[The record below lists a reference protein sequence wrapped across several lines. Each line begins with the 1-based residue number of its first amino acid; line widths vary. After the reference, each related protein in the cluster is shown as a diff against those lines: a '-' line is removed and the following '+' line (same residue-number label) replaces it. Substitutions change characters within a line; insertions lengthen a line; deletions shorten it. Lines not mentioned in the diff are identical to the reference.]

1 MLSKAYAS
9 FFSAKTSKFQGAG
22 CKSNTILVRCNKL
35 VARRTGL
42 ACIGFV
48 GGAFIER
55 SCMVIAMTQDQ
66 QRRLRMTETLFPR
79 RQLLAAGGLAAASM
93 ALPQAIAQQPK
104 WPAKPIRIIVAFPP
118 GGLTD
123 AYARLYAEQLT
134 AKFGIQAIVDNKPG
148 AGAIIAIDA
157 VAKSPADGYTL
168 LMTTSGTVWQNR
180 VLYNKLP
187 YNLDKDL
194 TPVAFYPSGPL
205 IVGVPEK
212 IGVRTFRELIQ
223 YAKQN
228 PTNMGSYAPGAY
240 PQMVADQTNRNE
252 GTKIQTINYRGEAPM
267 WVDLAAGQVQV
278 AIGSYQSFSTVQQ
291 RGVRAIGVTG
301 SYRSPKLP
309 DVPTLTEQGIQGRLV
324 TLEGG
329 LPVMAPAGTTEAVL
343 QALSQ
348 VLVEGANTP
357 RAAQLRETFAIPNK
371 PKNLKETRAD
381 WERDVPVW
389 IKLAVDLGIKLD

>member
-1 MLSKAYAS
+1 MI
-9 FFSAKTSKFQGAG
+9 QP
-22 CKSNTILVRCNKL
+22 
-35 VARRTGL
+35 
-42 ACIGFV
+42 
-48 GGAFIER
+48 
-55 SCMVIAMTQDQ
+55 
-66 QRRLRMTETLFPR
+66 LFPR
-79 RQLLAAGGLAAASM
+79 RKLLAAGGLAAASL
-93 ALPQAIAQQPK
+93 ALPSATAQQAK
-104 WPAKPIRIIVAFPP
+104 WPNKPIRIVVAFPP

-157 VAKSPADGYTL
+157 VAKSPPDGYTL

-187 YNLDKDL
+187 YNLDKDIV
-194 TPVAFYPSGPL
+194 PVAFFPSGPL

-212 IGVRTFRELIQ
+212 LGVRTFRELVA

-240 PQMVADQTNRNE
+240 PNMVVDQTNRSE

-267 WVDLAAGQVQV
+267 WVDLAGGQLQV
-278 AIGSYQSFSTVQQ
+278 AIGSYQSFATVQS

-309 DVPTLTEQGIQGRLV
+309 DVPTLTEQGVEGRLV

-329 LPVMAPAGTTEAVL
+329 LPLMAPAGTPEAVL

-348 VLVEGANTP
+348 VVVEGANTP
-357 RAAQLRETFAIPNK
+357 RAAQLRETFSIPNK
-371 PKNLKETRAD
+371 PKNLKDTRAD

-389 IKLAVDLGIKLD
+389 IKLAVDLGVKLD

>member
-1 MLSKAYAS
+1 
-9 FFSAKTSKFQGAG
+9 
-22 CKSNTILVRCNKL
+22 
-35 VARRTGL
+35 
-42 ACIGFV
+42 
-48 GGAFIER
+48 
-55 SCMVIAMTQDQ
+55 MTQ
-66 QRRLRMTETLFPR
+66 LPLFPR
-79 RQLLAAGGLAAASM
+79 RKLLIAGSFAASSL
-93 ALPQAIAQQPK
+93 ALPTAIAQQPK
-104 WPAKPIRIIVAFPP
+104 WPQKPIRIIVAFPP

-134 AKFGIQAIVDNKPG
+134 AKFGIQAIVENKPG

-157 VAKSPADGYTL
+157 VAKSPADGYPL

-187 YNLDKDL
+187 YNLDKDI
-194 TPVAFYPSGPL
+194 TPVAFFPSGPL

-212 IGVRTFRELIQ
+212 IGVRTFRELVV

-228 PTNMGSYAPGAY
+228 PVNMGSYAPGAY
-240 PQMVADQTNRNE
+240 PNMVADQTNRSE

-267 WVDLAAGQVQV
+267 WVDLAGGQVQV

-309 DVPTLTEQGIQGRLV
+309 DVPTLTEQGVQGRLV

-329 LPVMAPAGTTEAVL
+329 LPLMAPSGTPEAVL

-348 VLVEGANTP
+348 VVVEGANTP

-371 PKNLKETRAD
+371 PKNLKDTRAD
-381 WERDVPVW
+381 WER
-389 IKLAVDLGIKLD
+389 

>member
-1 MLSKAYAS
+1 
-9 FFSAKTSKFQGAG
+9 
-22 CKSNTILVRCNKL
+22 
-35 VARRTGL
+35 
-42 ACIGFV
+42 
-48 GGAFIER
+48 
-55 SCMVIAMTQDQ
+55 MTQA
-66 QRRLRMTETLFPR
+66 LFPR
-79 RQLLAAGGLAAASM
+79 RKLIAAGGLAALSLAM
-93 ALPQAIAQQPK
+93 PTAMAQQGK

-134 AKFGIQAIVDNKPG
+134 AKFGIQAVVENKPG
-148 AGAIIAIDA
+148 AGAIIAIDS

-194 TPVAFYPSGPL
+194 VPVAFYPSGPL

-212 IGVRTFRELIQ
+212 LGIRTFRELIA
-223 YAKQN
+223 YSKQN
-228 PTNMGSYAPGAY
+228 PANMGSYAPGSY

-267 WVDLAAGQVQV
+267 WVDLAGGQIQV
-278 AIGSYQSFSTVQQ
+278 AIGSYQSFATVQQ

-309 DVPTLTEQGIQGRLV
+309 DVPTLTEQGVEGRLV

-329 LPVMAPAGTTEAVL
+329 LPLMAPAGTPEAVL

-348 VLVEGANTP
+348 VVVEGANTP

>member
-1 MLSKAYAS
+1 MKQNA
-9 FFSAKTSKFQGAG
+9 
-22 CKSNTILVRCNKL
+22 
-35 VARRTGL
+35 
-42 ACIGFV
+42 
-48 GGAFIER
+48 
-55 SCMVIAMTQDQ
+55 
-66 QRRLRMTETLFPR
+66 LFPR
-79 RQLLAAGGLAAASM
+79 RKLLAAGALAATSL
-93 ALPQAIAQQPK
+93 ALPSAIAQQPK
-104 WPAKPIRIIVAFPP
+104 WPIKPIRIIVAFPP

-134 AKFGIQAIVDNKPG
+134 AKFGISAIVENKPG
-148 AGAIIAIDA
+148 AGAILAIDA

-212 IGVRTFRELIQ
+212 IGVRTFAELIA
-223 YAKQN
+223 YAKKN
-228 PTNMGSYAPGAY
+228 STNMGSYAPGAY

-267 WVDLAAGQVQV
+267 WVDLAGGQLQV
-278 AIGSYQSFSTVQQ
+278 AIGSYQSFATVQQ

-309 DVPTLTEQGIQGRLV
+309 DIPTLTEQGIAGRLV

-329 LPVMAPAGTTEAVL
+329 LPVMAPSGTPEPVL

-348 VLVEGANTP
+348 VIVEGANTP
-357 RAAQLRETFAIPNK
+357 RAAQLRDTFAIPNK
-371 PKNLKETRAD
+371 PKNLKDTRAD

>member
-1 MLSKAYAS
+1 
-9 FFSAKTSKFQGAG
+9 
-22 CKSNTILVRCNKL
+22 
-35 VARRTGL
+35 
-42 ACIGFV
+42 
-48 GGAFIER
+48 
-55 SCMVIAMTQDQ
+55 MTQ
-66 QRRLRMTETLFPR
+66 LPLFPR
-79 RQLLAAGGLAAASM
+79 RKLLTAGGLAAASL
-93 ALPQAIAQQPK
+93 ALPSAIAQQPK

-123 AYARLYAEQLT
+123 AYARLFAEQLT

-180 VLYNKLP
+180 VLYSKLP

-194 TPVAFYPSGPL
+194 TPIATYPSGPL
-205 IVGVPEK
+205 IVAVPEK
-212 IGVRTFRELIQ
+212 LGVNTFRELIQ

-228 PTNMGSYAPGAY
+228 PVNMGSYAPGAY

-267 WVDLAAGQVQV
+267 WVDLAGGQLQV
-278 AIGSYQSFSTVQQ
+278 AIGSYQSFATVQT
-291 RGVRAIGVTG
+291 RGVKAIGVTG

-309 DVPTLTEQGIQGRLV
+309 DVPTLTEQGIAGRLV
-324 TLEGG
+324 TLEGA
-329 LPVMAPAGTTEAVL
+329 LPVMAPGGTPEAVL

-348 VLVEGANTP
+348 VLVDGAQHATR
-357 RAAQLRETFAIPNK
+357 RATA
-371 PKNLKETRAD
+371 
-381 WERDVPVW
+381 RDFC
-389 IKLAVDLGIKLD
+389 DSE

>member
-1 MLSKAYAS
+1 
-9 FFSAKTSKFQGAG
+9 
-22 CKSNTILVRCNKL
+22 
-35 VARRTGL
+35 
-42 ACIGFV
+42 
-48 GGAFIER
+48 
-55 SCMVIAMTQDQ
+55 MTQA
-66 QRRLRMTETLFPR
+66 LFPR
-79 RQLLAAGGLAAASM
+79 RKLLAAGGLAAASL
-93 ALPQAIAQQPK
+93 AVPNAFAQQAK

-134 AKFGIQAIVDNKPG
+134 AKFGIQAVVENKPG
-148 AGAIIAIDA
+148 AGAIIAIDS

-168 LMTTSGTVWQNR
+168 LMSTSGTVWQNR

-187 YNLDKDL
+187 YNLDKDIV
-194 TPVAFYPSGPL
+194 PVAFYPSGPL

-212 IGVRTFRELIQ
+212 LGIRTFRELIA

-228 PTNMGSYAPGAY
+228 PTNMGSYAPGSY

-252 GTKIQTINYRGEAPM
+252 GTKIQTVNYRGEAPM
-267 WVDLAAGQVQV
+267 WVDLAGGQIQV
-278 AIGSYQSFSTVQQ
+278 AIGSYQSFATVQQ

-309 DVPTLTEQGIQGRLV
+309 DVPTLTEQGVEGRLV

-329 LPVMAPAGTTEAVL
+329 LPLMAPAGTPEAVL

-348 VLVEGANTP
+348 VVVDGANTP